1 MAEKSKESVITS
13 PEDLMYEGTG
23 QRTPTYDEILDALKF
38 TMEMSPAGDVKN
50 LYEGS
55 KKMGI
60 SPSIE
65 AFAQMGEGLV
75 PLAMM
80 ATGPVGYG
88 LTKGVMKGG
97 KKISNEVLKELKIE
111 KFDELADLQRGKP
124 ERSMLKIQDKM
135 PGGVLPFSVE
145 HVGDLTHR
153 MSQKFDLL
161 EGQREN
167 VLGKVNN
174 VLRVLESPYGFIKEH
189 NENITNWYKYF
200 KETDPNFK
208 LTKNEYKEELNSLL
222 KEYTNT
228 HKELPVYNRPQWLAR
243 EAAVSLGNQ
252 NFKRATK
259 LLNNL
264 KDIASDE
271 KRYKDAL
278 IFNPNKKF
286 QEGGPVDLEKYRQ
299 LKKINEWQKSQG
311 LKSID
316 MSDFEKA
323 QANNEVKTPS
333 PSGLSSILRKLGSR
347 IPAVA
352 LLGLLSDTIPSK
364 EQFEENLKKLKE

>member
-1 MAEKSKESVITS
+1 MAEKSKEPVITS

-55 KKMGI
+55 KKMGT

-65 AFAQMGEGLV
+65 ALAQMGEGLV

-88 LTKGVMKGG
+88 LTKGAMKGS
-97 KKISNEVLKELKIE
+97 KKAVEELKELIPI
-111 KFDELADLQRGKP
+111 FPKP
-124 ERSMLKIQDKM
+124 ERMFPESSRPI
-135 PGGVLPFSVE
+135 GGEYLNPKT
-145 HVGDLTHR
+145 GDILTNKNLEYGNISITPEGR
-153 MSQKFDLL
+153 PKF
-161 EGQREN
+161 EASPNTIEN
-167 VLGKVNN
+167 VGSVGEK
-174 VLRVLESPYGFIKEH
+174 GATTIK
-189 NENITNWYKYF
+189 TNLF
-200 KETDPNFK
+200 KKTAGWKWLDAP
-208 LTKNEYKEELNSLL
+208 NEYKDIPTLISVENKGKHYYSLNTEFPKGLNLTRYDKSKTEPKLRPTIKGFIELGNKIGTISVRG
-222 KEYTNT
+222 KE
-228 HKELPVYNRPQWLAR
+228 HPVYDKIKNY
-243 EAAVSLGNQ
+243 EAGGLV
-252 NFKRATK
+252 T
-259 LLNNL
+259 
-264 KDIASDE
+264 
-271 KRYKDAL
+271 Y
-278 IFNPNKKF
+278 

-323 QANNEVKTPS
+323 QANEVKTSS